1 LNWQGSP
8 IDFNTLSL
16 VGNLQLEIKNGTI
29 LQVDPGAAKLLGI
42 LSLQSLFKFATLNF
56 DGSLGETVKSGTA
69 FDEVKATATIRRG
82 IIRSNDFEMKST
94 LARIASRGT
103 INLNRETQ
111 DLRVTIYP
119 RINFGSASLAAFYFV
134 TPIIGITTL
143 IGQYLFSSGI
153 NKALQTDLLIQGDW
167 KNPEVIPLDQ
177 SGQPLDQETLQ
188 NIRRKSL
195 LKEPVQNPTEK
206 NRTLETVPTTT
217 P

>member
-1 LNWQGSP
+1 MSAN
-8 IDFNTLSL
+8 
-16 VGNLQLEIKNGTI
+16 
-29 LQVDPGAAKLLGI
+29 
-42 LSLQSLFKFATLNF
+42 
-56 DGSLGETVKSGTA
+56 
-69 FDEVKATATIRRG
+69 IRRG
-82 IIRSNDFEMKST
+82 NIRTSDFEMKST

-134 TPIIGITTL
+134 TPIIGITTM

-206 NRTLETVPTTT
+206 NRTLETVPTIT

>member
-1 LNWQGSP
+1 
-8 IDFNTLSL
+8 
-16 VGNLQLEIKNGTI
+16 
-29 LQVDPGAAKLLGI
+29 
-42 LSLQSLFKFATLNF
+42 
-56 DGSLGETVKSGTA
+56 
-69 FDEVKATATIRRG
+69 
-82 IIRSNDFEMKST
+82 M
-94 LARIASRGT
+94 
-103 INLNRETQ
+103 
-111 DLRVTIYP
+111 
-119 RINFGSASLAAFYFV
+119 
-134 TPIIGITTL
+134 